1 MSNFKNDDDLNE
13 KMLDEITRRVVEES
27 KDKKHSNDDGME
39 NDYDFMRTEIEGEL
53 IALGFDEEWVYDGCD
68 GLIEES
74 LDKVLE
80 VSDDEEEEESDDEE
94 DVCCVLCNGYVC
106 KFCEEVEHKD
116 ERDEAICDTCYHEH
130 Y

>member
-53 IALGFDEEWVYDGCD
+53 IALGFARRLPLFASAPSAASGRARGRGRAWCLARHCGSTATHDCRTEQ
-68 GLIEES
+68 
-74 LDKVLE
+74 
-80 VSDDEEEEESDDEE
+80 
-94 DVCCVLCNGYVC
+94 
-106 KFCEEVEHKD
+106 
-116 ERDEAICDTCYHEH
+116 DEATKQHMYHT
-130 Y
+130 YSNNLM